1 MLGVKFLNIDKQ
13 LVRVITRCHL
23 LEEEI
28 KIFSNVSLGREL
40 DFIQYELGFLQH
52 RQSLYSP
59 IP

>member
-28 KIFSNVSLGREL
+28 EIFSNVSLGREL
-40 DFIQYELGFLQH
+40 DFM
-52 RQSLYSP
+52 
-59 IP
+59 